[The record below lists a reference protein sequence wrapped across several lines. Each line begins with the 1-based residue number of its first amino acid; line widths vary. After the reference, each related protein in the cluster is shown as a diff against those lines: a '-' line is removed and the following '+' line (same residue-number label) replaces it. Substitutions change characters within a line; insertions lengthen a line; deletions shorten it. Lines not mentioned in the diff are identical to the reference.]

1 MSEPAKVTP
10 AEMEERGLAPLRRF
24 RLAAVRIALLSTA
37 IAAAIAYFWNPVVG
51 QGLLMGS
58 LAGIL
63 GFWIL
68 AVRIEK
74 LARLQ
79 PEKVNFSALTW
90 TGFRFLLYGAVL
102 YKAYTLDTSEMHG
115 LLGALAGIFII
126 RFVLVFLGITG
137 ADLGRKSRVNNG

>member
-1 MSEPAKVTP
+1 MPDPTPVSP

-24 RLAAVRIALLSTA
+24 RLAAVRLALLLTA
-37 IAAAIAYFWNPVVG
+37 IAAAIAYWWDPVIG
-51 QGLLMGS
+51 QGLLMGG

-63 GFWIL
+63 GFWII

-90 TGFRFLLYGAVL
+90 TGFRLLLYGAVL
-102 YKAYTLDTSEMHG
+102 YRAYTLDTSEMHG
-115 LLGALAGIFII
+115 LLGALAGILII

-137 ADLGRKSRVNNG
+137 ADLGRR